1 MAITYTPNESGSTPI
16 PFSSGVEEAGLV
28 DKPSE
33 GGSFNNSSVGEYA
46 TSLSA
51 ANQSIAAKKLAE
63 QAAIDTAADL
73 VLTTA
78 DVALTHADLV
88 LTNADVVLAEADKV
102 QTGLDKISTNADV
115 VSTNA
120 DVAVTNADV
129 VLTNADVVSAEAD
142 KVQTGLDRTA
152 VAADLVLTNAD
163 VVSAEADKVQTG
175 LDRTAVSAD
184 LVLTN
189 ADVVSA
195 EADKVQTGLDKV
207 STNADVVTT
216 NSDVVLTNADVVLTN
231 ADVVS
236 AEADK
241 VQTGLDRVATN
252 ADLVLTNADVVLA
265 EADKVQT
272 GLDRTA
278 VSADLVLTNADVAV
292 TNADVVTTNTHAAT
306 ATTKASEASTSETN
320 AANSASASAT
330 SATAAQTAK
339 TAAELAE
346 VHAELAEVN
355 AETAETA
362 AELAETH
369 ADSAEAASLVSQSA
383 AAASQSAA
391 TASANSAATSSASS
405 ASSASG
411 AQSSEDDAS
420 ISETNS
426 ASSAT
431 ASANSATA
439 SAVSSSSSSSSATTS
454 TEQAVI
460 ATAKSVIATTKAS
473 EASTSATAAQSS
485 EDDAA
490 ADLVLTNADVVS
502 TNADVVLTHADV
514 VLTHADV
521 VLAEADKVQ
530 TGLDRTA
537 VASDLVA
544 TNQDTIDT
552 NADLVLTNAD
562 VVLTHADVVLAEAD
576 KVQTGLDRTAVA
588 ADLVATNQ
596 DTLDTAAD
604 LVSTNADVVLTHAD
618 VVLAEADKVQTGV
631 DRTAVAADLVLTN
644 QDTIDTNADLVL
656 TNADVVLTHDDVVLT
671 HADVVSAEADKVQ
684 TGLDRT
690 AVASDLVATNQDT
703 IDTAADVV
711 STNADVVSTNADV
724 VLTHADVAATAGK
737 LPKSGGAMT
746 GAITTNS
753 TFDGRDVSVD
763 GTKLDTIETSAT
775 ADQTAAEIKA
785 LYELETSAFTDAQFT
800 KLGGI
805 ETSATADQTAA
816 EIRTA
821 VEAATDSNVFTD
833 ADHTKLNAIEASAD
847 VTDTTNVVAALTAG
861 TNVTIAVDGTV
872 SSTDTNTTYSVGNGG
887 LTQVNFTTADN
898 TKLDGIEASANVT
911 DTTNVVASLTAGTNI
926 AIAADGTV
934 SSTDTNTTYSVGDGG
949 LTQVNF
955 TTADNTKLDGIS
967 ASANNYSLP
976 ASVVH
981 DTEAGA
987 LHATDALS
995 ISGHTITLKRGDA
1008 TTETVV
1014 VPDNNTVYTHPA
1026 NHAISVI
1033 TGLQTALNAKAPLA
1047 SPALTGAPTAPTAA
1061 ANTNTTQV
1069 ATTAYVQTELTDLIG
1084 GAPGTLDTLN
1094 ELAAAINDDSTYS
1107 STLTTALGTKVAK
1120 ASNQAL
1126 STSANAMTISG
1137 HTITLNRGD
1146 GTTDAVTVP
1155 DNNTNTHRG
1164 IDDTPVNGQ
1173 TAESISSNWAFDH
1186 AASSTGHPRDT
1197 RNQIAGTYNNYSL
1210 PASVVH
1216 DTEVQAL
1223 HTTDA
1228 LRISGHTISLYKGN
1242 GTSESVTVPDNNDN
1256 TWRPAYSLPVATDTV
1271 LGGIELFNNTDQSTA
1286 ANAVT
1291 TTASRTY
1298 GIQLNSANQA
1308 VVNVPW
1314 VDTNTDTD
1322 TWRALGATSTTAAA
1336 GNHTHNY
1343 AAASHTHSYLPLA
1356 GGTVTGTIT
1365 STKGAGAI
1373 LIKSGSTL
1381 VGQIEAADTTW
1392 LRINQ
1397 DVAKNIYTPR
1407 YIRAD
1412 AGFFVD
1418 GTAKGIN
1425 GSGNYIGGTITG
1437 ASDANVS
1444 NWNTA
1449 YTHSQA
1455 SHAPSNANYYAHPT
1469 TAGNKHVP
1477 TGGSAGQFLKY
1488 SASGTAT
1495 WATPSYTTNTDTNT
1509 WRSIDN
1515 TPVNGV
1521 TDQSISSNWAYDH
1534 AASSTGHPRDTR
1546 SQVSGSY
1553 AASSHSH
1560 SYLPLTGGTLTGD
1573 ITTNEDIISTS
1584 RDNGLFGTYSSTL
1597 TDQIWSMGTSYRNHA
1612 SGTNFGNL
1620 YGLAYKHTNNT
1631 TGGTMAAGHQ
1641 MVWCQNGSPKAAM
1654 GTNIWTSGTVTASGG
1669 GSANWNT
1676 AYTHS
1681 QAAHAPSNANYYA
1694 HPTGA
1699 GNNHIPS
1706 GGGAGQFLKYSS
1718 SGVATWATPS
1728 YIANTDT
1735 NTWRSISTSTSSTST
1750 TVSASSSAVKAA
1762 YDRSWPNTTYSV
1774 GDGGLSQ
1781 INFTSADHNK
1791 LNGIEASATADQ
1803 TAAQLLAAIKT
1814 VDVDGSSG
1822 INAGRLNGQ
1831 ASTSASTASTVVNRD
1846 SAGDINARLF
1856 RSEYDSTNASCNYFM
1871 TQVDTG
1877 SNNYLRP
1884 STLAQ
1889 ARAAIYGTNTI
1900 TTTHIAAGGVGSS
1913 EIGNDQINS
1922 QHYVNGSID
1931 NAHIAD
1937 NAINSEHYADG
1948 SIDRVHLAADIID
1961 GTKIAND
1968 AINSEHYVNGSIDN
1982 AHIADNAINSEHYAD
1997 GSIDNAHIANGA
2009 INSEHYADN
2018 SIDQAAMSSNC
2029 IDSAQYID
2037 ASIDLVHLD
2046 TDVYEEGSWTPVI
2059 ADATA
2064 NGHTG
2069 SYSTIATYNRRYV
2082 KIGRSVTVSC
2092 RMTNINTSGMGTGN
2106 MYIRGL
2112 PFQADGSSVG
2122 VFLSS
2127 YFTKSSS
2134 GSQINVSVENNTTYI
2149 TLHEGKDGGSRV
2161 VVDASQF
2168 DSGIADL
2175 YFSLTY
2181 KID

>member
-163 VVSAEADKVQTG
+163 VVS
-175 LDRTAVSAD
+175 
-184 LVLTN
+184 
-189 ADVVSA
+189 
-195 EADKVQTGLDKV
+195 
-207 STNADVVTT
+207 
-216 NSDVVLTNADVVLTN
+216 
-231 ADVVS
+231 
-236 AEADK
+236 
-241 VQTGLDRVATN
+241 
-252 ADLVLTNADVVLA
+252 A